1 MKISAIVAVLL
12 CSAIALGKGIGN
24 SLQGTQDESA
34 PKIFT
39 ASATAS
45 DLSANT
51 SIGYILSTVS
61 ADFALPG
68 RPIAA

>member
-1 MKISAIVAVLL
+1 MKKTAIAAMLL
-12 CSAIALGKGIGN
+12 CSALALGTGI
-24 SLQGTQDESA
+24 SSYLCGTQEESDY
-34 PKIFT
+34 KIFA
-39 ASATAS
+39 ASASAS
-45 DLSANT
+45 GLSANT